1 MKQSYQERTILIAGK
16 VLNSYQ
22 YSQEESIMV
31 KLYEGGAYLVHG
43 TEIVPENESAKVTA
57 LTGKTVS
64 KEEAKKITQNLN
76 EYNQERQEIEKR
88 IFNEAQKRQKII

>member
-1 MKQSYQERTILIAGK
+1 
-16 VLNSYQ
+16 
-22 YSQEESIMV
+22 MV

-64 KEEAKKITQNLN
+64 KEEAKKGTMAYSILVSDSV
-76 EYNQERQEIEKR
+76 
-88 IFNEAQKRQKII
+88 

>member
-1 MKQSYQERTILIAGK
+1 
-16 VLNSYQ
+16 
-22 YSQEESIMV
+22 MV

-64 KEEAKKITQNLN
+64 KEEAKKGTMAYSIL
-76 EYNQERQEIEKR
+76 
-88 IFNEAQKRQKII
+88 EAHNTSGDMDKLKIRFDPMTSHSWESSRRQKLLVWKNSRSLTC